1 MALKVKAG
9 YTNKK
14 YWNVMIGILC
24 PLIYFATES
33 TDIHQN

>member
-14 YWNVMIGILC
+14 YRNVMIGILF
-24 PLIYFATES
+24 PLICLAV
-33 TDIHQN
+33 